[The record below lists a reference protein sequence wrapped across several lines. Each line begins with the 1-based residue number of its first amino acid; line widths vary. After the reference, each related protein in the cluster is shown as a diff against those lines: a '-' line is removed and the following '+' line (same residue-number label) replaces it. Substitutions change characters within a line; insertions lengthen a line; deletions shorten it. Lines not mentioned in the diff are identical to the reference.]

1 MHIGGEA
8 LQQWLEG
15 DIASVKCKRSRPASA
30 QVEAGCSNNMQLQPP
45 PPTVLDQILNL
56 YSYICLEVL
65 HNHVCCTLQCVSMN
79 DVEAAA
85 CVKFFVKRS
94 FVCTEHYSMLTQLEV
109 PKLKQRFYKVPI
121 GQIDLEQ
128 IHSS

>member
-1 MHIGGEA
+1 MQIEGEA

-15 DIASVKCKRSRPASA
+15 DTASAMCRRSGPASA
-30 QVEAGCSNNMQLQPP
+30 QVGAGCSNNMQLQPP
-45 PPTVLDQILNL
+45 PPTVLGQILNL
-56 YSYICLEVL
+56 YSSMCLEVL

-85 CVKFFVKRS
+85 CVKLFAKRS

-121 GQIDLEQ
+121 GKIDLEQ
-128 IHSS
+128 IHT